1 MRGAGAL
8 PAVEKGSTHPYF
20 EFAIRL
26 TYATTAVLVTLLVL
40 TGAAQAAPDDPWVA
54 YVANSVVNRDGRPSP
69 VILRVDPVTG
79 ETAEVSRNG
88 AQGDLF
94 RHPYDIAV
102 APGGGSLYVADM
114 GEFASGPAPAADG
127 RVIRVDLATGQQSL
141 VSLGGQLVDPA
152 GVALAPNGSLYVV
165 ENVGVGGNPRGG
177 VVQAAVV
184 RINPATGAQAVIT
197 RADEL
202 CYPFGIA
209 VNAQGRIL
217 VSDFG
222 NLVENSVPIITCD
235 PTGGGV
241 IGVDPATGQQAW
253 LSSNSATLGQLF
265 LGPVGLTLEPSG
277 TVLVVNQRSAPAA
290 VTAVNPAN
298 GVQQVITPN
307 VSPTDAFEQPQRV
320 AVAPDGNLLVSD
332 YSLNTLEGGLV
343 SVNRGT
349 GAARVFRSSSLFNNP
364 LGLAIVVNR
373 EPTAALSFTPRMVGG
388 GRPVTFD
395 ASASTDPEGL
405 GLRYQWDLDGNRVFE
420 TSTGS
425 QPRVTRTFDSST
437 TLVPRVRVTDPHG
450 ATAERRASRMLEGR
464 RHPPGA
470 EGSEGIRA
478 AAGRP
483 RPSGRGE
490 RVLGSRRR
498 PSRSPALPRVG
509 ARAGLRLVATGGLRA
524 QGQGPLREPAASRP
538 PGPAVHALAEGHE
551 RRPRGGPGA
560 GEPALHGQGPQAP
573 AAQGPLPGGGGGHR
587 RGRQP
592 LEAQV
597 GPAQRCSRFLTG

>member
-1 MRGAGAL
+1 M
-8 PAVEKGSTHPYF
+8 
-20 EFAIRL
+20 
-26 TYATTAVLVTLLVL
+26 L

-79 ETAEVSRNG
+79 ETAAVSRNG

-102 APGGGSLYVADM
+102 APGGASLYVADM
-114 GEFASGPAPAADG
+114 GEFASGAAPAADG

-152 GVALAPNGSLYVV
+152 GVAVARDGSLYVV

-177 VVQAAVV
+177 VLQAAVV
-184 RINPATGAQAVIT
+184 RINPATGAQTVIT
-197 RADEL
+197 RAGEL

-222 NLVENSVPIITCD
+222 NLVENSVPVVTCD
-235 PTGGGV
+235 LTGGGV
-241 IGVDPATGQQAW
+241 VGVDPATGRQAW

-265 LGPVGLTLEPSG
+265 LGPVGLTVEPSG

-290 VTAVNPAN
+290 VAAVNPGN

-343 SVNRGT
+343 SVNRAT
-349 GAARVFRSSSLFNNP
+349 GAARVFRSSSMFNNP

-373 EPTAALSFTPRMVGG
+373 EPTAALSFAPRMVGG

-395 ASASTDPEGL
+395 ASASVDPEGL

-425 QPRVTRTFDSST
+425 EPRVTRTFDSST
-437 TLVPRVRVTDPHG
+437 TLIPRVRVTDPHG
-450 ATAERRASRMLEGR
+450 ATAERRASRMLEVD
-464 RHPPGA
+464 A
-470 EGSEGIRA
+470 IR
-478 AAGRP
+478 P
-483 RPSGRGE
+483 
-490 RVLGSRRR
+490 VLK
-498 PSRSPALPRVG
+498 
-509 ARAGLRLVATGGLRA
+509 GLRA
-524 QGQGPLREPAASRP
+524 SARRLAARGRKGGSSASSAAAVARAVRLRFRVSERVRVSVSLRRAVSGRRVKGSCVSQRRAGRRAGQCKRWVKVTSVGRAAG
-538 PGPAVHALAEGHE
+538 PGPGSLRFTGKIRKRRLPEGRYRAVAVAIDRVGN
-551 RRPRGGPGA
+551 RSKPKWV
-560 GEPALHGQGPQAP
+560 
-573 AAQGPLPGGGGGHR
+573 PLSVVT
-587 RGRQP
+587 
-592 LEAQV
+592 A
-597 GPAQRCSRFLTG
+597 S

>member
-1 MRGAGAL
+1 M
-8 PAVEKGSTHPYF
+8 
-20 EFAIRL
+20 
-26 TYATTAVLVTLLVL
+26 
-40 TGAAQAAPDDPWVA
+40 
-54 YVANSVVNRDGRPSP
+54 
-69 VILRVDPVTG
+69 
-79 ETAEVSRNG
+79 
-88 AQGDLF
+88 
-94 RHPYDIAV
+94 
-102 APGGGSLYVADM
+102 
-114 GEFASGPAPAADG
+114 
-127 RVIRVDLATGQQSL
+127 IRVDLATGQQSL

-152 GVALAPNGSLYVV
+152 GVALARDGSLYVV

-177 VVQAAVV
+177 DFQAAVV
-184 RINPATGAQAVIT
+184 RINPATGAQTVIT
-197 RADEL
+197 RAGDL

-222 NLVENSVPIITCD
+222 ALVENTVTLIPCTPTGRRRHRSRSGERGAGVGLHRIPPPGAVCSSVPW
-235 PTGGGV
+235 
-241 IGVDPATGQQAW
+241 A
-253 LSSNSATLGQLF
+253 
-265 LGPVGLTLEPSG
+265 LTVEPSG

-290 VTAVNPAN
+290 VAAVNPGN

-349 GAARVFRSSSLFNNP
+349 GAARIFRSSSMFNNP

-425 QPRVTRTFDSST
+425 EPRVTRTFDSST
-437 TLVPRVRVTDPHG
+437 TLIPRVRVTDPHG
-450 ATAERRASRMLEGR
+450 ATAERRARRMLEVDAIRPVLKGLKASARRLATRGRSGGSSASAGR
-464 RHPPGA
+464 R
-470 EGSEGIRA
+470 RC
-478 AAGRP
+478 
-483 RPSGRGE
+483 
-490 RVLGSRRR
+490 

-509 ARAGLRLVATGGLRA
+509 ARAGLGLVATGGVRA
-524 QGQGPLREPAASRP
+524 QGQGPLREPAASRA
-538 PGPAVHALAEGHE
+538 PGAVVHALAEGHE

-573 AAQGPLPGGGGGHR
+573 AARGPLPGGGGGDR
-587 RGRQP
+587 PGRQP

-597 GPAQRCSRFLTG
+597 GPAQRGVRFLSPNA